1 MTTIALTAA
10 GRGLGLEL
18 VKHYAAGGD
27 RVFAFCRDP
36 AGADALQRIAGDS
49 GGMVTV
55 HAMDVASDAS
65 VAAGVAEIGDAL
77 VDVLINVAATVGN
90 GMAEL
95 EVGASD
101 WSVWQEVFNTNT
113 IGPLRVIQAFLPRL
127 RRGDKVINISS
138 QVGTSMWLYGGTY
151 AYGASKG
158 ALNRLTLSLAL
169 DLAPRGIIVGLVHP
183 GWMKTDMGG
192 PDAETPV
199 EESAAGIRRIVANWP
214 DDGQLHF
221 LKWTGEPQVW

>member
-1 MTTIALTAA
+1 MTTVALTAA

-18 VKHYAAGGD
+18 VRHYAAGDD
-27 RVFAFCRDP
+27 RVLAFCRDP
-36 AGADALQRIAGDS
+36 VRADALQRIARDS
-49 GGMVTV
+49 GGLVTV

-65 VAAGVAEIGDAL
+65 VAAGVAAIGDAP
-77 VDVLINVAATVGN
+77 VDVLLNVAAIVGN
-90 GMAEL
+90 GMPEL
-95 EVGASD
+95 ESGASD

-113 IGPLRVIQAFLPRL
+113 MGPLRVIQAFLPRL

-138 QVGTSMWLYGGTY
+138 QVGTSMWRYGGTY

-192 PDAETPV
+192 RDAETPV
-199 EESAAGIRRIVANWP
+199 QESAAGIRRIVADWP

-221 LKWTGEPQVW
+221 LKWTGEPQIW